1 MKLISQSSGTT
12 TNLQL
17 PIELDHGATYVY
29 QVENVVTVERK
40 HNQFRLECNLK
51 FNLCTL
57 ELSGWYYG
65 KTAGLFGTMSNEQFD
80 DILGSNKLFLKDTG
94 NLAHSWSIDENCVD
108 AKNHANRIRHHDS
121 VIFKFCDELFMNKSS
136 EFGICFGV
144 IDPAVYASMCLNSFT
159 EAEACTVAMSYMQMC
174 MFRDTY
180 LRIPD
185 RCTTCTMMDGSHVA
199 EGRFKRLEEDKVPR
213 SADVVFIVEAKN
225 CNRDMKL
232 NSSME
237 LLITQLD
244 KELNDR
250 DLTGNRWSLVIFGGD
265 EVHDRPRSIIL
276 DGQIFT
282 KNVARFVDYFSYV
295 PVGSGSQDIFAAI
308 GFASRLVFRAGVS
321 KTFILMPCSH
331 CEPENQTVS
340 SLILKMYFMKFDNFL
355 EFYSL
360 IHLLTFGFSWSTRYY
375 TKYCW
380 NTTSLC
386 TY

>member
-12 TNLQL
+12 TSLQL
-17 PIELDHGATYVY
+17 PIELDHGTTYVY

-65 KTAGLFGTMSNEQFD
+65 KTAGLFGTMSNEKFD

-94 NLAHSWSIDENCVD
+94 SFAHSWSIDENCAD
-108 AKNHANRIRHHDS
+108 TMNHANKIRHHDN

-144 IDPAVYASMCLNSFT
+144 VDPLVYANMCLNSST
-159 EAEACTVAMSYMQMC
+159 EAEACTVAISYMQIC

-185 RCTTCTMMDGSHVA
+185 KCTTCTMVDGSQVA

-213 SADVVFIVEAKN
+213 SADVVFIVEAKS

-244 KELNDR
+244 KELNDQG
-250 DLTGNRWSLVIFGGD
+250 LTGNRWSLVTFGGD
-265 EVHDRPRSIIL
+265 KVHDRPRSIIL

-282 KNVARFVDYFSYV
+282 KNVARFVDYLSYV

-321 KTFILMPCSH
+321 KTFILIPCSH
-331 CEPENQTVS
+331 CEPENQTVN
-340 SLILKMYFMKFDNFL
+340 IIFKMYFIKCDNF
-355 EFYSL
+355 
-360 IHLLTFGFSWSTRYY
+360 
-375 TKYCW
+375 
-380 NTTSLC
+380 
-386 TY
+386 

>member
-1 MKLISQSSGTT
+1 MRNKLNCCIIQTMKLISQSSGIT

-17 PIELDHGATYVY
+17 PIELDHGTTYVY
-29 QVENVVTVERK
+29 QVENMVTVERK

-80 DILGSNKLFLKDTG
+80 DTLGSNKLFLKDTG
-94 NLAHSWSIDENCVD
+94 SFAHSWSIDEECAD
-108 AKNHANRIRHHDS
+108 TTNHANKTLHQDS
-121 VIFKFCDELFMNKSS
+121 TIYKFCDDLFVNKSS
-136 EFGICFGV
+136 EFGICFSV
-144 IDPAVYASMCLNSFT
+144 IDPAVYARMCLNSFT
-159 EAEACTVAMSYMQMC
+159 EAEVCTVAMSYMQIC

-185 RCTTCTMMDGSHVA
+185 KCTSCTMVDGSQVA
-199 EGRFKRLEEDKVPR
+199 EGRFKRLEDDKVPR
-213 SADVVFIVEAKN
+213 SADVVFIVEAKS

-244 KELNDR
+244 KEMNDR
-250 DLTGNRWSLVIFGGD
+250 DLTENRWSLVVFGGD
-265 EVHDRPRSIIL
+265 EVYDRPRSIIL

-282 KNVARFVDYFSYV
+282 KNVARFVNYLSYV

-308 GFASRLVFRAGVS
+308 GFASQLVFRAGAS

-340 SLILKMYFMKFDNFL
+340 SILKMCFMKFDDFL
-355 EFYSL
+355 EFL
-360 IHLLTFGFSWSTRYY
+360 E
-375 TKYCW
+375 
-380 NTTSLC
+380 
-386 TY
+386 